1 MCTLGFYMQLVDRK
15 TALEKEKAEMEVD
28 AEQVLLA
35 QEQAKVNSIT
45 SKMIY
50 YVIFPNI
57 MI

>member
-1 MCTLGFYMQLVDRK
+1 MQLVDRK